1 MVDPIALTGCRYT
14 ERRIEVEPGVS
25 LLLRAWDPDQPVLDW
40 PVVFVPGWISLP
52 QGWAHLLQA
61 MAVRQPVRYLEL
73 REKHTA
79 CFSRRMSATD
89 FTIARN
95 TLDLLVAAPR
105 LGVEPAR
112 AVWVAASLGAT
123 VLLAALAEGLPAQ
136 AAFLLGPNA
145 HFHFPWWAVPLT
157 YSPSWLYPPVRA
169 FLIWYLRRFKVDAER
184 EPEQLARYARTLHA
198 ADPTRLKYSARSFA
212 GFEVWP
218 FLSRIQ
224 VPVGVAW
231 AGTDTL
237 HGEDDV
243 RRLVAELPQATPVP
257 CPSNLYLHR
266 AEVLP
271 DLDRFVGGVRV

>member
-1 MVDPIALTGCRYT
+1 MDDPIALADARYT

-25 LLLRAWDPDQPVLDW
+25 LLLRAWDPLDPSVDW

-52 QGWAHLLQA
+52 QGWAHMLQA
-61 MAVRQPVRYLEL
+61 LAARQPVRYLEL

-79 CFSRRMSATD
+79 CFSRPMSAAD

-95 TLDLLVAAPR
+95 AEDLRASAPR
-105 LGVEPAR
+105 LGVAPER

-123 VLLAALAEGLPAQ
+123 VLLAALAEGLPAR

-157 YSPSWLYPPVRA
+157 YGPSWLYPPIRD
-169 FLIWYLRRFKVDAER
+169 FLIWYLGRFKVDAER
-184 EPEQLARYARTLHA
+184 EPEQLARYHRTLHA
-198 ADPTRLKYSARSFA
+198 AEPTRLKYSARSFA

-218 FLSRIQ
+218 SLPRITT
-224 VPVGVAW
+224 PVGVAW
-231 AGTDTL
+231 ASSDTL
-237 HGEDDV
+237 HGEEDV
-243 RRLVAELPQATPVP
+243 RRLAAELPQAVPVP

-266 AEVLP
+266 ADIVP
-271 DLDRFVGGVRV
+271 DLDRFLAELTG